1 LARFERSAM
10 AQPEERKVDI
20 EGLAA
25 SYMRPTSEESASTAV
40 IIAGS
45 GPTDRDGNNTLGL
58 KTDTYKLLAH
68 ALAERGVASVR
79 YDKRGVA
86 GSAGIG
92 LPEQQLT
99 IRTFANDAV
108 AVVRWADRQAP
119 GVPVVLLGHSE
130 GGLLALLA
138 AGPAQAKAVVL
149 LATPGRRLGT
159 ILCEQF
165 SRPGI
170 PERLSDEAKRIVSSL
185 EKGEPV
191 ASVSAELTAAFRP
204 SVQPFLM
211 SVMQVD
217 PSRELQAVTAPVL
230 VVGGGRDAQLGRSDF
245 DALAGARPG
254 LATHWE
260 PTMGHTLKPVRDDD
274 PRQVHAYTD
283 PTVALS
289 EGLADRVAAFVR
301 GVSRQ

>member
-1 LARFERSAM
+1 
-10 AQPEERKVDI
+10 
-20 EGLAA
+20 
-25 SYMRPTSEESASTAV
+25 
-40 IIAGS
+40 
-45 GPTDRDGNNTLGL
+45 
-58 KTDTYKLLAH
+58 
-68 ALAERGVASVR
+68 
-79 YDKRGVA
+79 
-86 GSAGIG
+86 
-92 LPEQQLT
+92 
-99 IRTFANDAV
+99 
-108 AVVRWADRQAP
+108 
-119 GVPVVLLGHSE
+119 
-130 GGLLALLA
+130 
-138 AGPAQAKAVVL
+138 
-149 LATPGRRLGT
+149 
-159 ILCEQF
+159 
-165 SRPGI
+165 
-170 PERLSDEAKRIVSSL
+170 
-185 EKGEPV
+185 V

-260 PTMGHTLKPVRDDD
+260 PTMSHTLKPVRDDD